1 MGTSGFMDGCC
12 ENPSLFKSMKIP
24 DNIEKENKEINEIK
38 TTESFDKN
46 KNYKISQ
53 YEGFSP
59 EELEKIN
66 EKININYSPYQKIP
80 LKSSDI
86 NLIYKSGVI
95 RSNTSNN

>member
-12 ENPSLFKSMKIP
+12 ENPSLFESMKIT
-24 DNIEKENKEINEIK
+24 DNTEKGNKEINEIK
-38 TTESFDKN
+38 TTESSDKN